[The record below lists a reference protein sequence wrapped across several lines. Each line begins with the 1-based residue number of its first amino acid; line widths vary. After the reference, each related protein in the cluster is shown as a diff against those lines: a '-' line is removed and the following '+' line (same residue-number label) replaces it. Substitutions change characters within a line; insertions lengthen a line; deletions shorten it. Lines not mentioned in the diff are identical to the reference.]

1 MEDQSKFV
9 SEAEYLDLAGK
20 FNRQVLR
27 EAVLRLRVEKLEEDL
42 KAERRWGKQA
52 LASLAVGIAALFL
65 LIIFSVVT

>member
-27 EAVLRLRVEKLEEDL
+27 EAVLWSRVEKLEEAL
-42 KAERRWGKQA
+42 KEERRWGRQA
-52 LASLAVGIAALFL
+52 LASLAIGIAALFL